1 MIEKRKMVY
10 DVEYICVIYG
20 KIWTAYPWFIGCYI
34 QSATKKGILL
44 FTFYQCNIARYM
56 NIITSLCRVHFSIYI
71 DFLTLPRYN
80 PMKKS
85 AAAKLQTKNLG
96 TSILFLLKE
105 STKTTHPFPKS
116 ARRKT
121 TQTPHLRVHQS
132 NKSLHGRNGPGAG

>member
-1 MIEKRKMVY
+1 MDGLSMIYWLLHSK
-10 DVEYICVIYG
+10 CN
-20 KIWTAYPWFIGCYI
+20 
-34 QSATKKGILL
+34 KKGILL

-56 NIITSLCRVHFSIYI
+56 NILTSLCRVHFSIYI